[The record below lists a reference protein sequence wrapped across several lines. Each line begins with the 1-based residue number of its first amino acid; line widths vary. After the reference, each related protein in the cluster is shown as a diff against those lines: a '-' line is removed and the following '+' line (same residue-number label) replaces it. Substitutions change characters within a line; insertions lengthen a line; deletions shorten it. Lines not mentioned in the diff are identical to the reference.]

1 MQRSHIFSMTAGTLG
16 LLLVAGCSGGG
27 SGGGGAVARFRQQ
40 ERLGRPIVNEA
51 LATFADNRHRVNNL
65 NAPPQDAMDLSQD
78 IEAFLT
84 HPQHTRSPQTRAVI
98 RAVLVPDMLVA
109 DLAQDVTTASY
120 LGAET
125 NGATGSRFGGRALQD
140 DVVDISL
147 GIVFGTTV
155 SALGL
160 APADGLE
167 IPTLTS
173 DNVPPSAN
181 RQAAFPYLAPPR

>member
-1 MQRSHIFSMTAGTLG
+1 MQRLHIFSMTAGALG
-16 LLLVAGCSGGG
+16 LLLVSGCSGGG
-27 SGGGGAVARFRQQ
+27 SGGGTGARFRQQ

-51 LATFADNRHRVNNL
+51 LATFANNRHRVNNL

-98 RAVLVPDMLVA
+98 RSVLVPDMLIA
-109 DLAQDVTTASY
+109 DLAQNVTTASY

-155 SALGL
+155 SDLGL
-160 APADGLE
+160 APADGMA